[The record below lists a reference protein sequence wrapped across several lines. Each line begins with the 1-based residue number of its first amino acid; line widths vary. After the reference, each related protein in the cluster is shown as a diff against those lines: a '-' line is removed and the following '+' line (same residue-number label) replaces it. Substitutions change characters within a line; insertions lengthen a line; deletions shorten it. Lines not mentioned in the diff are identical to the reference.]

1 MNPAQPT
8 PDVSDAKPSVAC
20 APVTTMPPIP
30 DNPTEEVVKEILLT
44 LDQMKFLH
52 DDGPVVVRRS
62 KTTSSVGLSGI
73 GGIVVTGAQATDGF
87 ASETSGV

>member
-1 MNPAQPT
+1 MTNPAQPA
-8 PDVSDAKPSVAC
+8 PEALDAKPWVAC
-20 APVTTMPPIP
+20 APVTTMPSIP

-62 KTTSSVGLSGI
+62 KTTARRDAAERLLLSVHGLDESW
-73 GGIVVTGAQATDGF
+73 
-87 ASETSGV
+87 SLL